1 MGETK
6 KLRGGRRPPR
16 TWSNMSPLGKDW
28 GISIW
33 FPNFPQLWYS
43 CWSYLSSYSCW
54 YYWLFYLFSK
64 FASIQRRRWTVKE
77 KQILFLFDS
86 FRCYASMIVVYP
98 KLQRVGCKLFVIV
111 LIPLRRWS
119 CSVCF
124 YPHCMIPYAVWS
136 T

>member
-1 MGETK
+1 VKHPNLVDLITTK
-6 KLRGGRRPPR
+6 QNKLRSFIDTWLHEKINEHSMLEVVIHGRDQKMKGGRCPPR

-77 KQILFLFDS
+77 KTNPFLFDS
-86 FRCYASMIVVYP
+86 F
-98 KLQRVGCKLFVIV
+98 
-111 LIPLRRWS
+111 S
-119 CSVCF
+119 C
-124 YPHCMIPYAVWS
+124 
-136 T
+136 